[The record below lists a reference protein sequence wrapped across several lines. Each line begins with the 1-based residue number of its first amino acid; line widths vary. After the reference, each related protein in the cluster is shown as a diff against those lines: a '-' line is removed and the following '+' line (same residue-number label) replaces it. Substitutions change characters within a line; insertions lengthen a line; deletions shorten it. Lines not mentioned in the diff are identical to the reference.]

1 MSIFDSLSQKAQ
13 LELLTSTVE
22 ELPKA
27 GETMDRMVSDWAKG
41 NPDGLAKTMNDSLKD
56 SPEVNKALLV
66 DRNAKWAAWI
76 AERMRTPGR
85 VFIAVGAGHLAGPD
99 SVQAQ
104 LGKYRLKAVRVKY

>member
-1 MSIFDSLSQKAQ
+1 
-13 LELLTSTVE
+13 
-22 ELPKA
+22 
-27 GETMDRMVSDWAKG
+27 MDAMVADWSRG
-41 NPDGLAKTMNDSLKD
+41 NPEGLAATMNESLKE
-56 SPEVNKALLV
+56 SPEVARALLV

-104 LGKYRLKAVRVKY
+104 LGKYKLKAVRVKY